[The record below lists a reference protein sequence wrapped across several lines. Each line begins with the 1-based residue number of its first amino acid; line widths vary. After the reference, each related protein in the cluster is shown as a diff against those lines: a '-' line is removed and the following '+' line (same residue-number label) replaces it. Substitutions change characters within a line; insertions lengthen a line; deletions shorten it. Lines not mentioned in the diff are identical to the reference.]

1 MTDLSGPTTTPEPN
15 LVHKWWGRGVLPS
28 CLTCPAL
35 WILLLHAMVNLPLIY
50 LLRALF
56 LFYLDLLVNN
66 LVMKVLMI
74 VMKFL
79 QYYREELVG
88 RAVCPRG
95 CQT

>member
-1 MTDLSGPTTTPEPN
+1 
-15 LVHKWWGRGVLPS
+15 
-28 CLTCPAL
+28 
-35 WILLLHAMVNLPLIY
+35 MVNLPLIY